1 MQASDIMTPHF
12 VALGPNQPAES
23 ALALFQRHGYSS
35 LPVVD
40 HDGTLLGVVR
50 PAGVAG
56 RKATLEQLVT
66 DVFLRLGPD
75 TSEAAVM
82 ERFFDEP
89 YCGVAYVVDQ
99 ADSLLGIITKNDV
112 LNLVFAG
119 KILLGKNSAAH
130 VPLEGEVDLVAAV
143 DGLKEGIVVVDSSA
157 RIVFANQAYYR
168 ILGVQPHR
176 VLHRHL
182 SELEPKAKILEVLR
196 TGKPL
201 LEQKIHFERLGRT
214 VVANITP
221 ISSGDRTIGAV
232 SSFFDQTEI
241 LSLAARLSTLERV
254 NNQLTMEL
262 HRVNS
267 LQPSE
272 PFNRI
277 VGRSRRLITDLDL
290 ASRVSKTD
298 ATVLIFG
305 ENGVGKE
312 LLARA
317 IHDDS
322 ARSAGP
328 FVAVNCSAIPAELL
342 ESELFGYEEG
352 AFTGARKGGKRG
364 KAELADGGSLFLDE
378 IGDLPLCMQPKL
390 LRFLQELEVERI
402 GSERSRRVD
411 VRVIAATNRNLDEMM
426 ELGTFRQDLY
436 YRISVFTINLAPLR
450 ERPEDIPVLVDH
462 FREVYNKRYGKQT
475 VFGKDCVDL
484 FLRYSWPGNVREL
497 MNVVEHCVVL
507 AEGEQI
513 TIADVPEYF
522 RRRAQ
527 GHASIYRSAPAK
539 PLHDLLEEVED
550 GAIRRSLELSNNNK
564 SRAIELLG
572 ISRRSFYEKL
582 KKYNIPT

>member
-1 MQASDIMTPHF
+1 MTPRF

-35 LPVVD
+35 LPVLD
-40 HDGTLLGVVR
+40 HDGILLGVVR

-56 RKATLEQLVT
+56 NSVAVAQLT
-66 DVFLRLGPD
+66 TEDYLRLEPD
-75 TSEAAVM
+75 TCEAKVV
-82 ERFFDEP
+82 ERFFDRP
-89 YCGVAYVVDQ
+89 YCVVAYVVDKRNY
-99 ADSLLGIITKNDV
+99 LLGIITKNDV

-119 KILLGKNSAAH
+119 KILLGKDAVAQTAG
-130 VPLEGEVDLVAAV
+130 EREVDLVAAV
-143 DGLKEGIVVVDSSA
+143 DGLKEGIVVVDSTT

-196 TGKPL
+196 AGKPL
-201 LEQKIHFERLGRT
+201 LEQKIHFERLGIT

-221 ISSGDRTIGAV
+221 IRSGDRTIGAV

-262 HRVNS
+262 HRVKN
-267 LQPSE
+267 LEPSE

-277 VGRSRRLITDLDL
+277 VGQSRRLTRDLDL
-290 ASRVSKTD
+290 ASRIAKTD
-298 ATVLIFG
+298 ATVLVLG

-322 ARSAGP
+322 PRRDGP
-328 FVAVNCSAIPAELL
+328 FVTVNCSAIPEELI

-364 KAELADGGSLFLDE
+364 KVELADGGSLFLDE

-390 LRFLQELEVERI
+390 LRFLQELEIERV
-402 GSERSRRVD
+402 GSERSQKVD
-411 VRVIAATNRNLDEMM
+411 VRVIAATNRNIDEMM
-426 ELGTFRQDLY
+426 ELGSFRQDLY
-436 YRISVFTINLAPLR
+436 YRISVFTIKLAPLR
-450 ERPEDIPVLVDH
+450 ERPEDVPVLLDH
-462 FREVYNKRYGKQT
+462 FRELYNKRYGKQT
-475 VFGKDCVDL
+475 RFAKECTDL

-522 RRRAQ
+522 RSKAQ
-527 GHASIYRSAPAK
+527 GNASIYRSATVKA
-539 PLHDLLEEVED
+539 LHELPEEVED
-550 GAIRRSLELSNNNK
+550 SAIRRSLELSNNNK

-572 ISRRSFYEKL
+572 ISRRAFYEKL